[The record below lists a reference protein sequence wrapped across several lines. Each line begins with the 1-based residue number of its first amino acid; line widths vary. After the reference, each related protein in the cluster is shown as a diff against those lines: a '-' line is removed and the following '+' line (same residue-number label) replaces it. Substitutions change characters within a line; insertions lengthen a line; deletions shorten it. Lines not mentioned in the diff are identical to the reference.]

1 MAYRPLLQTTF
12 ALNYALTGYDA
23 WSWHLV
29 NVLLHELGAMG
40 AFALFRHLLPQQAA
54 LVAGLLCALHPV
66 HSQAVNY
73 LSSRSETMCMALV
86 LWSLVLCQRPM
97 SSAAVVLLPMAVL
110 LEWRRPA
117 VQRRWR
123 GLIPHAILTV
133 VYLSVIS
140 EHRLY
145 MPMAGFAMGTGLLL
159 MGSRRIPVPVPIC
172 ICLSGDCYHPAK

>member
-1 MAYRPLLQTTF
+1 MLL
-12 ALNYALTGYDA
+12 AVLTLQRNEVWRSIRGHSSPSRI
-23 WSWHLV
+23 WRCIGLC
-29 NVLLHELGAMG
+29 L
-40 AFALFRHLLPQQAA
+40 
-54 LVAGLLCALHPV
+54 AGLLCALHPV
-66 HSQAVNY
+66 HFQAVNY
-73 LSSRSETMCMALV
+73 LSSGSETMCMALV

-140 EHRLY
+140 EHRLWSVVDR
-145 MPMAGFAMGTGLLL
+145 PETDIGVRTHLHLPFWRLLP
-159 MGSRRIPVPVPIC
+159 SCKI
-172 ICLSGDCYHPAK
+172 DCGRVI